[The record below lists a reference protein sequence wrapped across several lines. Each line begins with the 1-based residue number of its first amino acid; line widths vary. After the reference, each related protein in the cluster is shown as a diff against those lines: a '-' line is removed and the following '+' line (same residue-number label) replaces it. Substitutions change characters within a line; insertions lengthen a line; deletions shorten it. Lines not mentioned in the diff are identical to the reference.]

1 MGTDRYAYASRLR
14 RMDPVAK
21 IMFCALVLGVTGLS
35 LRATIRS
42 LRAGKC
48 AGCSSCGGH
57 CSGSCHCGR

>member
-1 MGTDRYAYASRLR
+1 MLAYITANLSTIL
-14 RMDPVAK
+14 VG
-21 IMFCALVLGVTGLS
+21 ALVLGVTGLS

-48 AGCSSCGGH
+48 AGCNSCGGH

>member
-1 MGTDRYAYASRLR
+1 MLAYITANLSTIL
-14 RMDPVAK
+14 VG
-21 IMFCALVLGVTGLS
+21 ALVLGVTGLS